1 MSQWTTVRASE
12 VQPGQRVRMANGS
25 ELIASRIEQ
34 RFFGMENMLAFVED
48 SDQRWFKQP
57 APADAEVEVLQQ

>member
-1 MSQWTTVRASE
+1 MSKWTTIKASE
-12 VQPGQRVRMANGS
+12 VQPGQRVRTANGN

-34 RFFGMENMLAFVED
+34 RFFGRENMLAFIED

-57 APADAEVEVLQQ
+57 SPADAEVEVLQQ